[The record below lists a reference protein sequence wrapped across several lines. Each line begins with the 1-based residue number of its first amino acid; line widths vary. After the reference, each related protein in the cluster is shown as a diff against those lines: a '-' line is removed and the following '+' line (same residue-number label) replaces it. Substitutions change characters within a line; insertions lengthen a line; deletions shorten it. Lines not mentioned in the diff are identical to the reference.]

1 MIVMDRLSWLQLL
14 FTWKGS
20 VLQRIA
26 GRLFAVLVVAV
37 VIEGVELNLPGGVS
51 PNLTPLPF
59 SLIGLALSI
68 FLGFR
73 NNTSYDRFWEGRKLW
88 GRMVN
93 ANRTWARQVLSY
105 VDAGPE
111 PITPRQDRWVRAMIA
126 YVDAFRAWLRN
137 EDAAAAAKPNLP
149 DEWYEHVAASSNPPI
164 RILQEL
170 GAEVAAAG
178 RDGGLDAFHVPMLE
192 ATLTEITGIQGGCER
207 IKNTPIPFAYTT
219 LMHRIVA
226 AYCFALP
233 LGIASAVGVMT
244 PVVVLFVSYAFLGLD
259 AIGEEIE
266 EPFGRDANDLPLSQL
281 SQVMRRDAL
290 SALGVSPLPPPAEP
304 DGGVLS

>member
-1 MIVMDRLSWLQLL
+1 MIVMDRMGWLGLL

-26 GRLFAVLVVAV
+26 GRLIAVFIFALLVEVADKT
-37 VIEGVELNLPGGVS
+37 LPGGAYPS
-51 PNLTPLPF
+51 LTPLPF
-59 SLIGLALSI
+59 TLIGLALSI

-105 VDAGPE
+105 VDGDTA
-111 PITPRQDRWVRAMIA
+111 TVTARQRRMVLSMIA
-126 YVDAFRAWLRN
+126 YVDSFRAWLRDH
-137 EDAAAAAKPNLP
+137 DAAQAAKARLP
-149 DEWYEHVAASSNPPI
+149 DSWHSAVSASSNPPI
-164 RILQEL
+164 RVLQHL
-170 GAEVAAAG
+170 GQEVASAA
-178 RDGGLDAFHVPMLE
+178 RDGGLETYHVPTLE
-192 ATLTEITGIQGGCER
+192 GTLTEITGIQGGCER
-207 IKNTPIPFAYTT
+207 IKNTPIPFAYTA

-233 LGIASAVGVMT
+233 FGIASSVGVMT

-266 EPFGRDANDLPLSQL
+266 EPFGVDPNDLPLSQL
-281 SQVMRRDAL
+281 SRVMERDAL
-290 SALGVSPLPPPAEP
+290 SALDDEPLPPALGPV
-304 DGGVLS
+304 DGVLS